1 MHSPRELPIVAIVG
15 RPNVGKSTLF
25 NRFAGRRRALVA
37 DRPGITRDRIAEEV
51 EVENRPVLLVDTAGL
66 EPAADTGLPAAIQAQ
81 AQAALAEADAILFVV
96 DGRAGRL
103 PGDDDLARLL
113 HRAPQPVSLLV
124 NKLDLPQ
131 HDAQL
136 TEFLGLGFER
146 CQAVSAEHGRGAWD
160 ALEELVALL
169 PEGDATPATPA
180 SGTRIAVVGRP
191 NAGKS
196 SLVNRLCGEERVVVS
211 EVPGTTRD
219 TVDTRIEWEG
229 RTFTLVDTAGLRRS
243 GRRDRTAERV
253 SALMTVRALDRAD
266 VALVVVDAADG
277 VSEQDARICSLAL
290 DRGCACVV
298 LANKWDVVAAEGA
311 ERGERVR
318 DDLAHALRF
327 ASHAPVVQVSA
338 RTGAGIQRILPLVG
352 RVGQAGERRIPTA
365 DLNRWLERTVARHEP
380 AMAQRGTRRKPVKF
394 LYATQIGVR
403 PPSFALFCSAPNE
416 IQASY
421 KRFLENRLRAD
432 YDFEGT
438 PVRLFLRAR
447 AKE

>member
-1 MHSPRELPIVAIVG
+1 
-15 RPNVGKSTLF
+15 
-25 NRFAGRRRALVA
+25 
-37 DRPGITRDRIAEEV
+37 AEEV

-169 PEGDATPATPA
+169 PEGDAAPAAPA